1 MSNTNLPSSAPLG
14 TALPSLSSLVPD
26 WLNNWFA
33 NFAVNPSLLNTSNYL
48 PPLLVAIL
56 LGMAL
61 GYERRRRGKVAGVRT
76 NMVVAA
82 SACLITMVGIF
93 VFEATKLGDP
103 ARLPGQIIAGIT
115 FLGAGVIWK
124 NGWKTQGITTAAVI
138 LFSTVIG
145 ILCGF
150 GYLMW
155 AITASLIVVAVLQVS
170 YYIFPSDDSNDRT
183 LAIVCPLDK
192 YDAVRNLFPKGSNIE
207 KFSRRDGSVVEV
219 RISARLTRDDLN
231 KLISTNIH
239 NPDLLSIDLVDEQS
253 S

>member
-1 MSNTNLPSSAPLG
+1 MSNTNLPSGVPLG

-93 VFEATKLGDP
+93 VFEANQAAKS
-103 ARLPGQIIAGIT
+103 
-115 FLGAGVIWK
+115 
-124 NGWKTQGITTAAVI
+124 AAV
-138 LFSTVIG
+138 
-145 ILCGF
+145 
-150 GYLMW
+150 
-155 AITASLIVVAVLQVS
+155 A
-170 YYIFPSDDSNDRT
+170 
-183 LAIVCPLDK
+183 
-192 YDAVRNLFPKGSNIE
+192 
-207 KFSRRDGSVVEV
+207 
-219 RISARLTRDDLN
+219 
-231 KLISTNIH
+231 
-239 NPDLLSIDLVDEQS
+239 
-253 S
+253 

>member
-1 MSNTNLPSSAPLG
+1 MSNTSSIGLAVPD
-14 TALPSLSSLVPD
+14 LSTLVPD
-26 WLNNWFA
+26 WLNHWFS
-33 NFAVNPSLLNTSNYL
+33 NFAVQPSLLNASNYL
-48 PPLLVAIL
+48 PPLLVAVM

-76 NMVVAA
+76 NMLVAA

-145 ILCGF
+145 ILTGF
-150 GYLMW
+150 GYLTW
-155 AITASLIVVAVLQVS
+155 AITSTVIIVIVLQLS
-170 YYIFPSDDSNDRT
+170 YWLFPSDDSNEHT
-183 LAIVCPLDK
+183 LMIVCPLDR
-192 YDAVRNLFPKGSNIE
+192 YDAVRALFPRGSNIE
-207 KFSRRDGSVVEV
+207 QFTRRDGTVIEI
-219 RISARLTRDDLN
+219 RINARLTRADLN

-239 NPDLLSIDLVDEQS
+239 NPDVLTIDLIDEHGS
-253 S
+253 

>member
-1 MSNTNLPSSAPLG
+1 MTNTTNMLG
-14 TALPSLSSLVPD
+14 YAVPDLSTMVPD
-26 WLNNWFA
+26 WLNHWFDSLS
-33 NFAVNPSLLNTSNYL
+33 VNPTLLSTSSYL
-48 PPLLVAIL
+48 PPLAIAIL

-82 SACLITMVGIF
+82 SACLITMVGLV

-155 AITASLIVVAVLQVS
+155 AISSTVIVVMVLQFS
-170 YYIFPSDDSNDRT
+170 YMFFPSDDSNEHT
-183 LAIVCPLDK
+183 LAIVCPLDR
-192 YDAVRNLFPKGSNIE
+192 YDAVRELFPAGTHIE
-207 KFSRRDGSVVEV
+207 QFTRREGAICEI
-219 RISARLTRDDLN
+219 RITARLSRADLD

-239 NPDLLSIDLVDEQS
+239 NPDVLGIDLVEEHAS
-253 S
+253 

>member
-1 MSNTNLPSSAPLG
+1 MTNTNPSSGGPLG
-14 TALPSLSSLVPD
+14 IALPDLSNLVPD
-26 WLNNWFA
+26 WLNNWFT
-33 NFAVNPSLLNTSNYL
+33 NFAVNPSLLNTGNYL
-48 PPLLVAIL
+48 PPLLAAIF

-150 GYLMW
+150 GYLLW
-155 AITASLIVVAVLQVS
+155 AITSSLIVVIFLQVS
-170 YYIFPSDDSNDRT
+170 YRVFPSDDSNDRT
-183 LAIVCPLDK
+183 LSIVCPLDK

-219 RISARLTRDDLN
+219 RINARLTRDDLN

>member
-1 MSNTNLPSSAPLG
+1 MTNTANGLG
-14 TALPSLSSLVPD
+14 FSVPD
-26 WLNNWFA
+26 ISTMVPEWLNHWFDSL
-33 NFAVNPSLLNTSNYL
+33 AVHPSLLTTSSYL
-48 PPLLVAIL
+48 PPLAIAIL

-82 SACLITMVGIF
+82 SACLITMVGLI

-155 AITASLIVVAVLQVS
+155 AITSSAIVVAVLQVS
-170 YYIFPSDDSNDRT
+170 YTLFPSDDSSEHT
-183 LAIVCPLDK
+183 LSIVCPLER
-192 YDAVRNLFPKGSNIE
+192 YDAVRDLFPSGTNIE
-207 KFSRRDGSVVEV
+207 RFTRREGAICEI
-219 RISARLTRDDLN
+219 RITARLSRADLN

-239 NPDLLSIDLVDEQS
+239 NPDVHGIDLLDEPAS
-253 S
+253 

>member
-1 MSNTNLPSSAPLG
+1 MPNATNLVGS
-14 TALPSLSSLVPD
+14 ALPDLSSLVPD
-26 WLNNWFA
+26 WLNHWFTS
-33 NFAVNPSLLNTSNYL
+33 FSVNPSLLSTSTYL
-48 PPLLVAIL
+48 PPLAVAIM

-76 NMVVAA
+76 NMVVSA
-82 SACLITMVGIF
+82 SACLITLVGII
-93 VFEATKLGDP
+93 VFDSTHLGDP

-155 AITASLIVVAVLQVS
+155 AITSTVIVVTVLQVS
-170 YYIFPSDDSNDRT
+170 YWLFPSDDSNEHT
-183 LAIVCPLDK
+183 LRITCPLDK
-192 YDAVRNLFPKGSNIE
+192 YDIVRGLFPKGSHIE
-207 KFSRRDGSVVEV
+207 QFTRREGSVVEI
-219 RISARLTRDDLN
+219 RINVRLTRADLD

-239 NPDLLSIDLVDEQS
+239 NPDVLGIDLIEEHAS
-253 S
+253 

>member
-1 MSNTNLPSSAPLG
+1 MPNTNIPSGVPLG
-14 TALPSLSSLVPD
+14 TALPDLSSLVPD

-207 KFSRRDGSVVEV
+207 QFSRRDGAVVEV
-219 RISARLTRDDLN
+219 RINARLTRDDLN

-239 NPDLLSIDLVDEQS
+239 NPDLISIDLVDEHS

>member
-1 MSNTNLPSSAPLG
+1 MPNTTTVVG
-14 TALPSLSSLVPD
+14 TALPNLSSLVPD

-33 NFAVNPSLLNTSNYL
+33 NFAVNPSVLNTSNYL
-48 PPLLVAIL
+48 FPLLVAIF

-103 ARLPGQIIAGIT
+103 ARLPGQMIAGIT

-155 AITASLIVVAVLQVS
+155 AITASIIVVFMLQLS
-170 YYIFPSDDSNDRT
+170 YWVFPSDDSNDRT
-183 LAIVCPLDK
+183 LCIVCPLDK
-192 YDAVRNLFPKGSNIE
+192 YDLVRSLFPRGSNIE
-207 KFSRRDGSVVEV
+207 QFSRREGAVVEV
-219 RISARLTRDDLN
+219 RINARLTREDLN

-239 NPDLLSIDLVDEQS
+239 NPDILAIDLVDAHGE
-253 S
+253 

>member
-1 MSNTNLPSSAPLG
+1 MLSHARARCAPDSIAG
-14 TALPSLSSLVPD
+14 GSDQT
-26 WLNNWFA
+26 
-33 NFAVNPSLLNTSNYL
+33 
-48 PPLLVAIL
+48 
-56 LGMAL
+56 G
-61 GYERRRRGKVAGVRT
+61 RRRCARTQPGQAAVAVGRVLHGPLQFPGLARFRRRIAQRGKVAGVRT

-103 ARLPGQIIAGIT
+103 SRLPGQIIAGIT

-150 GYLMW
+150 GYLTW
-155 AITASLIVVAVLQVS
+155 AITASLIVVFVLQVS

-183 LAIVCPLDK
+183 LSIVCPLDK

-207 KFSRRDGSVVEV
+207 QFSRRDGSVVEV
-219 RISARLTRDDLN
+219 RINARLTRDDLN

-239 NPDLLSIDLVDEQS
+239 NPDLLSIDLVDEHS